1 MATYY
6 VQPGQHA
13 QYQRPRAYSQSY
25 GHAPQQIVYTH
36 SNQSHHSSP
45 QRRATAYPH
54 HSGAYYAAP
63 QYVAPT
69 YHHDSGRHH
78 HQGHARAGS
87 GGVYYTSSA
96 PSHSRHSPSSGQRR
110 SASHSRHHRSQSVP
124 RTVQVVDARRPHH
137 TRVSYT
143 VLSAGDARTNRFD
156 FSQSSSRLRQ
166 SPPHQAHHSRPVGE
180 PLSERIRRM
189 FGFGHSSSRPHNRDY
204 VDARSGRTVDWRGR
218 PIYRV

>member
-6 VQPGQHA
+6 VQPG
-13 QYQRPRAYSQSY
+13 YQRPRAYSQSY

-110 SASHSRHHRSQSVP
+110 SASHTRHHRSQSVP

-137 TRVSYT
+137 TR
-143 VLSAGDARTNRFD
+143 
-156 FSQSSSRLRQ
+156 SSSRLRQ